1 MDSDC
6 AFMSPWAES
15 QGRRGGPDPC
25 SSLAAMG
32 QELNLCSWLL
42 EALHLSVLCFYSGEE
57 TCTAEGTGVD
67 GLRGLALVWD

>member
-1 MDSDC
+1 
-6 AFMSPWAES
+6 
-15 QGRRGGPDPC
+15 
-25 SSLAAMG
+25 MG

-67 GLRGLALVWD
+67 GLRGLVLVWD